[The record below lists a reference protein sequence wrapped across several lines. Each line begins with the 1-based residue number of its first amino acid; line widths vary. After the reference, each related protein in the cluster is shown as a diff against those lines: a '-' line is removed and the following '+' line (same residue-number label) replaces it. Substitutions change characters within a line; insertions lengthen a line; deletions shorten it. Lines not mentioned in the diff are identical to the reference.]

1 MPRAPQTGW
10 GRVGRVSRRGIPS
23 ARNVRRTRLP
33 NHVRETETRVVRFVG
48 SANRKSLLLG
58 TALASTLVFSS
69 LAGSTPALAV
79 DCPQNPPFSPD
90 PIIFS
95 ADASIT
101 CINTDIRTG
110 AAFAINLSTP
120 AGVVDGPFAIYLN
133 NSGALSA
140 TANEALGIR
149 TATDNDYSSITIINS
164 NAVMVTSLYFGA
176 YGISSVTSGDHSPT
190 SIVNSGGIVITGTQG
205 ARGINANSRG
215 AYSPISIINSGNISV
230 SSVAGFAVRGI
241 YAAATGILD
250 NDHNPISIV
259 NSGDIEASTAS
270 EALGIAAMTFGA
282 DNPISINNSGALNIR
297 SSQNVATGY
306 LRCGAR

>member
-1 MPRAPQTGW
+1 MRTMQRAPQTGW

-23 ARNVRRTRLP
+23 ARNLRRTRLS

-69 LAGSTPALAV
+69 LAGSAPALAV

-95 ADASIT
+95 ADAPIT
-101 CINTDIRTG
+101 CINTDVSTG
-110 AAFAINLSTP
+110 AALAIGLSTP
-120 AGVVDGPFAIYLN
+120 AGAVDGPFAIYLN

-205 ARGINANSRG
+205 ARGINAN
-215 AYSPISIINSGNISV
+215 A
-230 SSVAGFAVRGI
+230 AGR
-241 YAAATGILD
+241 
-250 NDHNPISIV
+250 IV
-259 NSGDIEASTAS
+259 QSASSTAAIS
-270 EALGIAAMTFGA
+270 ASVLLPASRFAAFMQPRLA
-282 DNPISINNSGALNIR
+282 VSIMITIR
-297 SSQNVATGY
+297 SAS
-306 LRCGAR
+306 